1 MSVLSRTPAGAPA
14 KYRLLRG
21 NLEGTESA
29 STPVL
34 ALKSKI
40 SMLHEPSAGRNPA
53 NSETSDRPVRGVV
66 TASNL
71 LLIGDQRIQ
80 LVRGS
85 LRETCGDCRVLA
97 VTCFSAADRAQPRFT
112 VRAGADWQT
121 GCGPVPMGAAQ
132 LEGQER
138 STRRDRV

>member
-1 MSVLSRTPAGAPA
+1 MSVPSRTPAGAPA

-21 NLEGTESA
+21 NLEGTEPA

-40 SMLHEPSAGRNPA
+40 SMLHEPSAGRGKDGHPA

-97 VTCFSAADRAQPRFT
+97 VTCFPQPTAPNRDS
-112 VRAGADWQT
+112 R
-121 GCGPVPMGAAQ
+121 CG
-132 LEGQER
+132 
-138 STRRDRV
+138 